1 MWVGGGEDLWAASP
15 TTNRN
20 SQAQH
25 CPQAEERK
33 RKESQVC
40 AGLSCSADWC
50 PGRGS
55 GRVQGQPRLL
65 AVSFPLFPLSPWG
78 LHLPWL
84 LPSELR
90 FRRTWVRKAE
100 TGEVVRA
107 IPLGLRA
114 HTQDT
119 RLGLGVYCW
128 ASGYT
133 AGASGYTAGPSG
145 ILLGLKV
152 HCWAFGYTSG
162 PRGTLLGLWM
172 HCWALGY
179 TAGPRGIL
187 LVLWVHCW
195 ASGYTVGP
203 QASVACRHAVLG
215 WQGL

>member
-65 AVSFPLFPLSPWG
+65 AVSFPLFPLPPWG

-100 TGEVVRA
+100 TGEVGRA

-133 AGASGYTAGPSG
+133 AGPPGA
-145 ILLGLKV
+145 LLSLRVHCWGLRV
-152 HCWAFGYTSG
+152 HCWAFGYTAGSQ
-162 PRGTLLGLWM
+162 GTLLGLRVL
-172 HCWALGY
+172 LGL
-179 TAGPRGIL
+179 G
-187 LVLWVHCW
+187 VHCW
-195 ASGYTVGP
+195 AFGCTAGP
-203 QASVACRHAVLG
+203 
-215 WQGL
+215 